1 MQLKPTAFKLAVLWA
16 TASVMTACS
25 SPNVS
30 CDDPS
35 TPGQEVCGTVANNPV
50 TSGDNTNSGNTTTR
64 TSGGVFIYRTGSF
77 YRSAGSTYVGGNGGS
92 SVGARGFSGRSGF
105 GSTGGGRSGFG

>member
-1 MQLKPTAFKLAVLWA
+1 MQLKPTAFKLAVLWV

-35 TPGQEVCGTVANNPV
+35 TPDHEICGTVANNPT
-50 TSGDNTNSGNTTTR
+50 TSTGDTTTR
-64 TSGGVFIYRTGSF
+64 TSGGLFIYRSGGF

-92 SVGARGFSGRSGF
+92 SVGTKGFSGRSGF
-105 GSTGGGRSGFG
+105 GSTGSGRSGFG

>member
-1 MQLKPTAFKLAVLWA
+1 MQLKPTAFKLAMLWV
-16 TASVMTACS
+16 TASVITACS

-30 CDDPS
+30 CDDPN
-35 TPGQEVCGTVANNPV
+35 TLGQEVCGTVANNPA
-50 TSGDNTNSGNTTTR
+50 TNSGGTANAEGTTTH
-64 TSGGVFIYRTGSF
+64 TSGGVFIYRSGF
-77 YRSAGSTYVGGNGGS
+77 YRSAGSTYVSGNGGS